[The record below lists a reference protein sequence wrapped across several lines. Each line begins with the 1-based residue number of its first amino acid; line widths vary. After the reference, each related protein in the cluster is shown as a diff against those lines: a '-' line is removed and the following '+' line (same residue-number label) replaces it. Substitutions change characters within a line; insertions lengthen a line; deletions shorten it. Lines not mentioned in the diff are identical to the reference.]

1 MSRGKRI
8 YVRVMQRRNLFLWAF
23 FVFASLAGH
32 GQDTQYHPPPRIIID
47 SSEKTNAAKSL
58 PYYNSRDLVDV
69 IRKMQHK
76 EPVSGSNISSY
87 HLSVVPA
94 AGYSLQTGLAA
105 VLSGNLGF
113 YTGSGNHA
121 DEKISSILSSVT
133 YSQYRQII
141 FPLQADIWT
150 RGGKY
155 NIIVDWRYLAYPST
169 TFGLGGH
176 SDLNDGYTINFNYIK
191 LHQTILRKL
200 RQDLYGGIGLYYD
213 YAWNIKQVNP
223 PADVVTDFQRYGLT
237 KTVTAVGPAFRLVY
251 DNRENQINSTNGW
264 YGNFVYRPN
273 FTFMGSDND
282 WQSLLLELRKYIPLS
297 SSKRNVLAIW
307 SYNWLTLGS
316 GKPPY
321 LLLPSTGWDDFYNT
335 GRGYIQGR
343 YRGRDMLYLE
353 TEYRFNLSQNGLFG
367 GVIFANAQSFS
378 KELSKQLS
386 YVAPGAGV
394 GLRIKL
400 NKFSGANL
408 CIDYGFGI
416 QGSKGLSV
424 NLGEVF

>member
-1 MSRGKRI
+1 
-8 YVRVMQRRNLFLWAF
+8 MQRRNLFLWAI
-23 FVFASLAGH
+23 VVLATLSGRA
-32 GQDTQYHPPPRIIID
+32 QDNQYRPIPKIIAD
-47 SSEKTNAAKSL
+47 SPEKKEAAPLQPYSESK
-58 PYYNSRDLVDV
+58 DLADAL
-69 IRKMQHK
+69 RNLQHK
-76 EPVSGSNISSY
+76 APSAGKEPGSY

-113 YTGSGNHA
+113 YTGSPKDPNA
-121 DEKISSILSSVT
+121 KISSILSSVT
-133 YSQYRQII
+133 YSQYQQII
-141 FPLQADIWT
+141 FPVQADIWSKN
-150 RGGKY
+150 GKY

-176 SDLNDGYTINFNYIK
+176 SDINGGYTINFNYIK
-191 LHQTILRKL
+191 LHQTLLRKL
-200 RQDLYGGIGLYYD
+200 AHDLYGGIGLYYD
-213 YAWNIKQVNP
+213 YAWNVRQVNP
-223 PADVVTDFQRYGLT
+223 PTDVITDFERYGLT
-237 KTVTAVGPAFRLVY
+237 KTVTAAGPAFRLLY
-251 DNRENQINSTNGW
+251 DNRKNQINPAGGW
-264 YGNFVYRPN
+264 YGNIIYRPN
-273 FTFMGSDND
+273 FTFMGSDNN
-282 WQSLLLELRKYIPLS
+282 WQSLLVELRKYIPLS
-297 SSKRNVLAIW
+297 ASKHNVLAIW
-307 SYNWLTLGS
+307 SYNWLTVG

-353 TEYRFNLSQNGLFG
+353 TEYRFNLTPNGLLG
-367 GVIFANAQSFS
+367 GVVFANAQSFS

-386 YVAPGAGV
+386 VIAPGAGV

-416 QGSKGLSV
+416 EGSKGLSV